1 MVNDVFELAYILIA
15 TFIVSLISFVGVVTL
30 ALTDT
35 ILNKILLILIGLSAG
50 ALMGGAFLHLLPEA
64 AEKSTDL
71 NVYLFVLVGFVLFF
85 LIEKVLHWRHCHKG
99 QCDVHTFQYM
109 NLVGDSIHNFIDGLI
124 MAASFVVSAPL
135 GITTTIAIATHEIPQ
150 EIGDFGVLLYG
161 GFSKKKAI
169 TLNFVVALTA
179 VLGGI
184 VGYFVSSSINN
195 IVLFILPF
203 AAGGFIYIAATD
215 LVPEIRKELDMK
227 KYMATL
233 FVFLCGIFL
242 MWVTKAIF
250 GG

>member
-1 MVNDVFELAYILIA
+1 VYEIMYILLA

-30 ALTDT
+30 ALKDK
-35 ILNKILLILIGLSAG
+35 ILTKILLILIGLSAG

-64 AEKSTDL
+64 VEKSSGLD
-71 NVYLFVLVGFVLFF
+71 VYLFVLVGFILFF

-99 QCDVHTFQYM
+99 ECDVHTFQYM

-124 MAASFVVSAPL
+124 MAASFVVSIPL

-169 TLNFVVALTA
+169 TLNFAIALTA

-184 VGYFVSSSINN
+184 VGYFVSSLTEN
-195 IVLFILPF
+195 IVVFILPF

-233 FVFLCGIFL
+233 IVFICGIL
-242 MWVTKAIF
+242 IMWVTKVLF

>member
-1 MVNDVFELAYILIA
+1 VNGVFELAYIFLA
-15 TFIVSLISFVGVVTL
+15 TFIVSLISFVGVVCL
-30 ALTDT
+30 ALKEN

-64 AEKSTDL
+64 VGKSTGLD
-71 NVYLFVLVGFVLFF
+71 VYLFVLFGFILFF

-99 QCDVHTFQYM
+99 ECDVHTFQYM

-124 MAASFVVSAPL
+124 MAASFVVSIPL
-135 GITTTIAIATHEIPQ
+135 GITTTIAISTHEIPQ

-169 TLNFVVALTA
+169 VLNFVVALTA

-184 VGYFVSSSINN
+184 VGYFVSSLIEN

-233 FVFLCGIFL
+233 FVFICGIL
-242 MWVTKAIF
+242 IMWVTKVVF

>member
-1 MVNDVFELAYILIA
+1 VITVYELVYILLA
-15 TFIVSLISFVGVVTL
+15 TFIVSLISFVGVICL
-30 ALTDT
+30 ALKEN
-35 ILNKILLILIGLSAG
+35 ILNKILLVLIGLSAG

-64 AEKSTDL
+64 VEKSTGLD
-71 NVYLFVLVGFVLFF
+71 VYLFVLIGFILFF

-99 QCDVHTFQYM
+99 ECDVHTFQYM
-109 NLVGDSIHNFIDGLI
+109 NLVGDSIHNFIDGMI
-124 MAASFVVSAPL
+124 MAASFVVSVPL
-135 GITTTIAIATHEIPQ
+135 GITTTIAISTHEIPQ

-161 GFSKKKAI
+161 GFSKRRAI

-179 VLGGI
+179 VIGGI
-184 VGYFVSSSINN
+184 VGYFVSSLIEN

-233 FVFLCGIFL
+233 LVFICGIL
-242 MWVTKAIF
+242 IMWVTKDVF

>member
-1 MVNDVFELAYILIA
+1 MVIDVFELAYIFLA

-30 ALTDT
+30 ALNDK

-64 AEKSTDL
+64 VEKSTGL
-71 NVYLFVLVGFVLFF
+71 NVYLFVLVGFILFF

-99 QCDVHTFQYM
+99 ECDVHTFHYM

-124 MAASFVVSAPL
+124 MAASFVVSIPL

-161 GFSKKKAI
+161 GFSKKRAI
-169 TLNFVVALTA
+169 MLNFVVALTA

-184 VGYFVSSSINN
+184 VGYFVSRFVEN
-195 IVLFILPF
+195 IVVFILPF

-233 FVFLCGIFL
+233 FVFICGIL
-242 MWVTKAIF
+242 IMWVTKVIF